1 MKVSTELLSQLRTRT
16 GSGVLDCKEALEQTN
31 GDIDKA
37 IDYLRKKG
45 IASAAKKAERA
56 TAQGVID
63 AYIHPGERLGVIIE
77 VNCETDFVARNQEFR
92 RFVRDLAMQIAATD
106 PQAISREDVKPE
118 KIEAEKK
125 IYEEQMVNT
134 NKPKPVIEKIIQ
146 GKLEKYFTD
155 ICLLEQPF
163 VKTPEHKVS
172 DYLKEQIAKYG
183 ENIRIK
189 RFARFKLGE
198 D

>member
-1 MKVSTELLSQLRTRT
+1 MKTSMELITQLRARI

-31 GDIDKA
+31 GDIEKA
-37 IDYLRKKG
+37 IEYLRKKG

-63 AYIHPGERLGVIIE
+63 AYIHPGERLGVIVEI
-77 VNCETDFVARNQEFR
+77 NCETDFVARNQEFR
-92 RFVRDLAMQIAATD
+92 KFVRYVAMQIAATD
-106 PQAISREDVKPE
+106 PQAISREDISPE
-118 KIEAEKK
+118 KVETEKK
-125 IYEEQMVNT
+125 IYEEQLAES
-134 NKPKPVIEKIIQ
+134 NKPKPVIEKIVQ
-146 GKLEKYFTD
+146 GKLEKFYTD
-155 ICLLEQPF
+155 VCLLEQPF
-163 VKTPEHKVS
+163 VKTPEHKVG

>member
-1 MKVSTELLSQLRTRT
+1 MKITMEQISALRART
-16 GSGVLDCKEALEQTN
+16 GSGVLDCKEALEQAA
-31 GDIDKA
+31 GDIEKA
-37 IDYLRKKG
+37 IDFLRKKG
-45 IASAAKKAERA
+45 IAQAAKKAERA

-63 AYIHPGERLGVIIE
+63 AYIHPGERLGVLVEI
-77 VNCETDFVARNQEFR
+77 NCETDFVARNQEFR
-92 RFVRDLAMQIAATD
+92 RFVHDVAMQIAATD
-106 PQAISREDVKPE
+106 PQAISREDIKPE

-125 IYEEQMVNT
+125 IYEEQMT
-134 NKPKPVIEKIIQ
+134 GSNKPKPVMEKIIL

-155 ICLLEQPF
+155 VCLLEQPF
-163 VKTPEHKVS
+163 VKTPEKKIG

-189 RFARFKLGE
+189 RFVRFKLGE

>member
-1 MKVSTELLSQLRTRT
+1 MKISMELLTSLRART

-31 GDIDKA
+31 GDIEKA
-37 IDYLRKKG
+37 IEYLRKKG
-45 IASAAKKAERA
+45 IAAAAKKAERA

-63 AYIHPGERLGVIIE
+63 AYIHPGERLGVIVEI
-77 VNCETDFVARNQEFR
+77 NCETDFVARNQEFR
-92 RFVRDLAMQIAATD
+92 RFVHDIAMQIAATD
-106 PQAISREDVKPE
+106 PQAISREDIKPE
-118 KIEAEKK
+118 IIETEKK
-125 IYEEQMVNT
+125 IYEEQMVDS
-134 NKPKPVIEKIIQ
+134 NKPKQVIEKIVQ

-155 ICLLEQPF
+155 VCLLEQPF
-163 VKTPEHKVS
+163 VKTPERKVG

-189 RFARFKLGE
+189 RFVRFKLGE